1 MLRTLV
7 AVLIV
12 FSSSIAL
19 ADAEGEV
26 NYRKGVFKVVGGH
39 MSAIGAMLRHGVYGD
54 NLAYHANGMKD
65 ISAIAPTVF
74 PESSSEGKTAALP
87 VIWEQPEAFQEAMD
101 KFVSAANGMAAAV
114 ESGDPKKIGGAVR
127 ALGGSCKNCHDNF
140 KAD

>member
-19 ADAEGEV
+19 ADAEGEI

-54 NLAYHANGMKD
+54 NLAIQGCCNSKKRKQTQGLQT
-65 ISAIAPTVF
+65 SP
-74 PESSSEGKTAALP
+74 AAT
-87 VIWEQPEAFQEAMD
+87 M
-101 KFVSAANGMAAAV
+101 
-114 ESGDPKKIGGAVR
+114 
-127 ALGGSCKNCHDNF
+127 
-140 KAD
+140 